1 MGCSARTIRATSSQH
16 RETKNAAMRKFF
28 AVNLRG
34 TPDWMNTVGDD
45 ECGLDEERSIPVA
58 LREVCQAFK
67 THDVD

>member
-1 MGCSARTIRATSSQH
+1 
-16 RETKNAAMRKFF
+16 MRKFF